1 METIYVVLKM
11 VKLASF
17 RDSLSRL
24 NTTYISYPFY
34 TSKLLSTSCCLNVQN
49 VQAQPSF
56 ILTMINLLYIIIN
69 LLLSI
74 LHIDTCWENPG

>member
-11 VKLASF
+11 VKLASL

-34 TSKLLSTSCCLNVQN
+34 ASKLLSTSCCLNVQN

-56 ILTMINLLYIIIN
+56 ILTMTNLLYIIIN

-74 LHIDTCWENPG
+74 LHIDTQVAF

>member
-11 VKLASF
+11 VKLASV
-17 RDSLSRL
+17 RDFLSRL

-34 TSKLLSTSCCLNVQN
+34 GSKLLSTSCCLNVQN

-74 LHIDTCWENPG
+74 FILIPK